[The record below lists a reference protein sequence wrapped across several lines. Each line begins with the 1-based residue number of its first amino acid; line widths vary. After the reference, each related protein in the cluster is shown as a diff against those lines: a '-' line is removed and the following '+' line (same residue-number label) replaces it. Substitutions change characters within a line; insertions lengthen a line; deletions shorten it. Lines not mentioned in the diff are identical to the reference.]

1 MRSIFKIARSPTRR
15 LRPRETVN
23 DIAESLD
30 AALSERR
37 FQPLPAWLEARF
49 HADTGADSSRMLLQA
64 ALAAALVNNVT
75 MLAEWTLTPDVFAL
89 AAALHVGFVT
99 PLLLILAAMVRPDAS
114 PRRREWT
121 GVAIPALLCLQV
133 AVIFSM
139 SQAPGRAYYLDL
151 FAVIAILGN
160 TSLPLGS
167 RGSLWV
173 TTLCLGS
180 MALLAR
186 VPEGGAGRQAPIA
199 LCAVMTLYAAFQRER
214 NARRAYILDL
224 RHRLR
229 VAEVGEEARH
239 DPLTGLSNRRRLAEV
254 VETIWAQNDSL
265 VCPISVVLFD
275 VDRFKAFNDLYGHQA
290 GDDCLRRVAA
300 CAAQGRPDEACVAAR
315 YGGEEFILVMP
326 RTPID
331 EARRVA
337 ERLRAAVVAL
347 RIPHAGGEE
356 LGVVTASFGVAA
368 ANHVSLKFADLTDAA
383 DGALYEAKGAG
394 RNRVQ
399 LAPAR
404 AATRAA

>member
-1 MRSIFKIARSPTRR
+1 
-15 LRPRETVN
+15 VG
-23 DIAESLD
+23 ESLD
-30 AALSERR
+30 AALCERR

-49 HADTGADSSRMLLQA
+49 HADTGADASRALLQA
-64 ALAAALVNNVT
+64 AIAAALVNNVT
-75 MLAEWTLTPDVFAL
+75 ILAEWTLTRDVFL
-89 AAALHVGFVT
+89 VAAALHVGLVT
-99 PLLLILAAMVRPDAS
+99 PLLLILAAFVAPDAS

-121 GVAIPALLCLQV
+121 GLAIPALLCLQV
-133 AVIFSM
+133 AVVYLLSD
-139 SQAPGRAYYLDL
+139 APGRAYYLDL

-173 TTLCLGS
+173 TTLCLGL
-180 MALLAR
+180 MAVLA
-186 VPEGGAGRQAPIA
+186 PAQDGGAGRQAPIA

-214 NARRAYILDL
+214 NARRAYMLDL

-229 VAEVGEEARH
+229 MAEVGEEARN
-239 DPLTGLSNRRRLAEV
+239 DPLTGLANRRRLTEV
-254 VETIWAQNDSL
+254 VETIWAQNDPL

-300 CAAQGRPDEACVAAR
+300 CAALERPDDECVAAR
-315 YGGEEFILVMP
+315 YGGEEFMLVLP
-326 RTPID
+326 RTPIE

-368 ANHVSLKFADLTDAA
+368 ADNVGLKFAELTAAA

-399 LAPAR
+399 LAHAGAAR
-404 AATRAA
+404 STRAA